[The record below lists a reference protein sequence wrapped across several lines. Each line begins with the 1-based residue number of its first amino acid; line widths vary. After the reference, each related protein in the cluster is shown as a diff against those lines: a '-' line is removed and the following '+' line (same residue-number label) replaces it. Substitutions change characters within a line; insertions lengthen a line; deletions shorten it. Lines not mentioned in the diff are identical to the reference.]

1 MHHIDNPS
9 ILLGIDF
16 IPMVNSSHN
25 SAGSHRA
32 EPFQSIQFSG
42 EPETELL
49 SPYESRIQAV
59 RYAGTRGADLAR
71 ANGLLAHNDTFM
83 VNLSASA
90 RHRGRIG
97 DIRFDRPLQRGQVSF
112 IPHNHYIDLEFP
124 SDFRSLM
131 LFIPSVDLQR
141 VIAELGVHQ
150 LQPIISE
157 RNDRLSQLAAMV
169 AAELRAPG
177 FASDLMTDGLIRA
190 IGAALVQREST
201 PHDHV
206 GGRIHLSPVRLAKVM
221 DYIESTLDREI
232 HLTDLATIAG
242 LSPFHF
248 SRVFKLETGE
258 TPYHFV
264 GMRRLE
270 RARLMLLSSDM
281 PLAELALSCG
291 FASQSHFTAAFS
303 KAMGVSPGRY
313 RRMRGR

>member
-1 MHHIDNPS
+1 MPGPS
-9 ILLGIDF
+9 YNL
-16 IPMVNSSHN
+16 
-25 SAGSHRA
+25 SAFA
-32 EPFQSIQFSG
+32 VTEPFGSLRFSN

-49 SPYESRIQAV
+49 SQHESRIQAV
-59 RYAGTRGADLAR
+59 RYGGGRDSGLAR
-71 ANGLLAHNDTFM
+71 ASGLLIGNDAVM
-83 VNLSASA
+83 VNLSAST

-97 DIRFDRPLQRGQVSF
+97 DVRVDRPLQRGQVSF
-112 IPHNHYIDLEFP
+112 IPHDHYIDLDYP
-124 SDFRSLM
+124 GDFRSLM
-131 LFIPSVDLQR
+131 LFIPHDDLHR
-141 VIAELGVHQ
+141 VVADLGVDQ

-157 RNDRLSQLAAMV
+157 RNDRLGQLVAMV
-169 AAELRAPG
+169 AHELQAPG

-190 IGAALVQREST
+190 IGAALIQWET
-201 PHDHV
+201 GPHERIGD
-206 GGRIHLSPVRLAKVM
+206 RIHLSPVRLARVI
-221 DYIESTLDREI
+221 DYIESTLDQEI
-232 HLTDLATIAG
+232 HLTDLAAIAG

-270 RARLMLLSSDM
+270 RARLMLLDAEM

-313 RRMRGR
+313 RRTRGR

>member
-1 MHHIDNPS
+1 M
-9 ILLGIDF
+9 
-16 IPMVNSSHN
+16 
-25 SAGSHRA
+25 
-32 EPFQSIQFSG
+32 
-42 EPETELL
+42 
-49 SPYESRIQAV
+49 
-59 RYAGTRGADLAR
+59 
-71 ANGLLAHNDTFM
+71 
-83 VNLSASA
+83 
-90 RHRGRIG
+90 
-97 DIRFDRPLQRGQVSF
+97 
-112 IPHNHYIDLEFP
+112 
-124 SDFRSLM
+124 
-131 LFIPSVDLQR
+131 
-141 VIAELGVHQ
+141 
-150 LQPIISE
+150 
-157 RNDRLSQLAAMV
+157 
-169 AAELRAPG
+169 RAPG

-190 IGAALVQREST
+190 IGAALVQREAT
-201 PHDHV
+201 PQDHV
-206 GGRIHLSPVRLAKVM
+206 GGRIHLSPVRLTKVM

-281 PLAELALSCG
+281 PLAELARSCG